1 LPQWE
6 QDETPVP
13 VHQEGSEQ
21 WSKSKEHPH
30 LLLTSVPTARGCCE
44 QSQLD
49 GGAQEERVLRAQAS
63 CSYIFLRQYNN
74 GMALVLEWCE

>member
-44 QSQLD
+44 QPQLD
-49 GGAQEERVLRAQAS
+49 GGAQECFEGSSQLLL
-63 CSYIFLRQYNN
+63 YFLE
-74 GMALVLEWCE
+74 AE

>member
-13 VHQEGSEQ
+13 VHQEGSGTEQ
-21 WSKSKEHPH
+21 WSKSKEHPR
-30 LLLTSVPTARGCCE
+30 LLLTSVPTAGVCCE

-49 GGAQEERVLRAQAS
+49 GGAQEERALRAQDS
-63 CSYIFLRQYNN
+63 CSYTFGVWSVHKLK
-74 GMALVLEWCE
+74 L